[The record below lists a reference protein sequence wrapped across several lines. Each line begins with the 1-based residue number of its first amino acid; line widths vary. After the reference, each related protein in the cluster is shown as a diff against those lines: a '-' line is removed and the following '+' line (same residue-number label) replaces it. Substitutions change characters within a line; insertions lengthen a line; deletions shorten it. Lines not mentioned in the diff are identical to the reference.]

1 MNNRLFD
8 KIVLGTEVF
17 SGSWGVKFSSSE
29 IKKILNSGYENGI
42 RELDTAPIYGKNIH
56 DVEKLLG
63 QALQGKKLKYKIN
76 TKFTI
81 KKDFLKDRK
90 LLLKDL
96 KNQLNRSLK
105 SLKKDTIDNYFFHS
119 GTDEEFFNDDVWEF
133 LYKMKKKGMIKNLC
147 LSLKHDLVQKNQL
160 KQLYIC
166 NKFNI
171 DKISTVCNLYSQH
184 SLKNVIP
191 FCKKNNLT
199 IYGRMPLA
207 KGLLSGKYKDLLKF
221 NKSDPRFEK
230 PELTKKILK
239 FSSEIKNLSAKKAVK
254 WSLNHCDK
262 VIIGFKNI
270 NQIEDIF
277 K

>member
-1 MNNRLFD
+1 MNNKLFD

-29 IKKILNSGYENGI
+29 IKKILNTGYENGI
-42 RELDTAPIYGKNIH
+42 RELDTAPIYGKKNH

-63 QALQGKKLKYKIN
+63 HALQGKKLNFKIN

-81 KKDFLKDRK
+81 NKNFLKDRK

-96 KNQLNRSLK
+96 KKQLNRSLK

-119 GTDEEFFNDDVWEF
+119 GTDKEFFNDDVWEF
-133 LYKMKKKGMIKNLC
+133 LYKMKKKGTIKNLC

-160 KQLYIC
+160 KQLYLC

-171 DKISTVCNLYSQH
+171 NKISTVCNLYSQH
-184 SLKNVIP
+184 SLKSVIP
-191 FCKKNNLT
+191 FCKKNKLS

-207 KGLLSGKYKDLLKF
+207 KGLLSGKYKDLLKLD
-221 NKSDPRFEK
+221 KKDPRFEK
-230 PELTKKILK
+230 PELTKKIIK
-239 FSSEIKNLSAKKAVK
+239 FSNEINNLSAKKAVK
-254 WSLNHCDK
+254 WSLKNCDK
-262 VIIGFKNI
+262 VIIGFKNS
-270 NQIEDIF
+270 NQILDIF